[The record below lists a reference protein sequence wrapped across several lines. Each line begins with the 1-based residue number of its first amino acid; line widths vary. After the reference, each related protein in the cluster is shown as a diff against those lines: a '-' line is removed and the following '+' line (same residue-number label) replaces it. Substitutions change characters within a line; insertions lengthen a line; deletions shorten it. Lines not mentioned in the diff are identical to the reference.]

1 MKVSIVTVSYNSE
14 STIEKTLESVANQDY
29 PEIEHIIV
37 DGASTDSTM
46 DVVSRFPHVSV
57 LISEKDEGIYD
68 AMNKGFSFAS
78 GDVVAFL
85 NSDDYYAYSSVIS
98 DIVLFFA
105 KEQFDY
111 VYGNLTFLNDDGTF
125 GRRWVCDGERY
136 IHLEGVQ
143 LPHPSLFVRTEV
155 LRGIDPVFDSSFR
168 IAADLKQQLI
178 LVNTMKAKGAHLDKT
193 LVHMA
198 VGGASTAG
206 IFAYLRG
213 WRESIRAY
221 NDVFGTG
228 GWLYTVKKVLSKARV
243 FF

>member
-1 MKVSIVTVSYNSE
+1 MKVSIITVSYNSE
-14 STIEKTLESVANQDY
+14 STIEKTLESVAIQDY

-37 DGASTDSTM
+37 DGASTDSTIN
-46 DVVSRFPHVSV
+46 VVSRFPHVSV
-57 LISEKDEGIYD
+57 VISEKDEGIYD
-68 AMNKGFSFAS
+68 AMNKGFSLAS
-78 GDVVAFL
+78 GNVVAFL
-85 NSDDYYAYSSVIS
+85 NSDDYYAYPSVIS
-98 DIVLFFA
+98 DTVSLFA
-105 KEQFDY
+105 KKRVDY

-136 IHLEGVQ
+136 VNLDGVQ

-155 LRGIDPVFDSSFR
+155 LRSIDPVFDSSFR

-178 LVNTMKAKGAHLDKT
+178 LVNTLKAQGVHIDKT

-206 IFAYLRG
+206 ISAYVRG

-221 NDVFGTG
+221 NDVYKTG
-228 GWLYTVKKVLSKARV
+228 GWLFTFKKILSKVR
-243 FF
+243 FLL